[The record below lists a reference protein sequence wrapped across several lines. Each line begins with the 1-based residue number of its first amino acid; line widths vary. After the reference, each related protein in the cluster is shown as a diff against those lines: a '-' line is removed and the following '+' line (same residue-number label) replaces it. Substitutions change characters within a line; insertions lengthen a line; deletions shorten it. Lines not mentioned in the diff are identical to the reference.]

1 MITLKKNLAMSSETF
16 QAQNKRNKMEQNY
29 LPRIYWLTRAQNR
42 KAFTEQNGT
51 KWNNIISGRSL
62 RNRTER
68 KRASLLIF
76 FMSKMIYIRELSFVP
91 FCSAC
96 SEGITPTF

>member
-1 MITLKKNLAMSSETF
+1 MSFETF
-16 QAQNKRNKMEQNY
+16 QARNKRNKMEQNY
-29 LPRIYWLTRAQNR
+29 LPRIYWLTAAQNK

-51 KWNNIISGRSL
+51 KWNKIISSRSL
-62 RNRTER
+62 RNRTEQ

-76 FMSKMIYIRELSFVP
+76 FICKMIYIRELSFVP

-96 SEGITPTF
+96 SEGITPSL